1 MKNRICPIAA
11 CLAALLLSACCL
23 FDPIYYK
30 TMETFGLQKRD
41 LLASKVEKARNA
53 QKETCES
60 FQSALERFSDVVA
73 FNGGDLQKTYDRLSA
88 ELRRCETRAAELDTR
103 IDSVQ
108 DVAEALFK
116 EWKSELSQYT
126 NKDYR
131 RDSEQKLRLTRE
143 RYDRMIDSM
152 LAARKRVDPVLT
164 VFRDQVLYLKH
175 NLNASALS
183 AIRGESDALT
193 ADVQA
198 LLDDLAAATAEADR
212 FIASLSD

>member
-1 MKNRICPIAA
+1 MKTRLPALAA
-11 CLAALLLSACCL
+11 ALAALLLSACCL
-23 FDPIYYK
+23 FDPLYYK

-60 FQSALERFSDVVA
+60 FQSALERFSEVVA
-73 FNGGDLQKTYDRLSA
+73 IDCGDLQQTYDRLSA
-88 ELRRCETRAAELDTR
+88 ELRRCESRTADLDAR
-103 IDSVQ
+103 IASVR

-131 RDSEQKLRLTRE
+131 RNSEQQLRRTRE

-152 LAARKRVDPVLT
+152 LAARKRVDPVLD

-183 AIRGESDALT
+183 ALRGESESLS
-193 ADVQA
+193 ADVQS
-198 LLDDLAAATAEADR
+198 LVDDLTAATAEADR